1 MGIGAPRATVLA
13 PRSFSEGSP
22 EGAMQGG
29 PLGGKEGT
37 LRTSFDL
44 YPLSKKRK
52 KEKFKSDIQID
63 GSACIMYLPT

>member
-1 MGIGAPRATVLA
+1 
-13 PRSFSEGSP
+13 
-22 EGAMQGG
+22 MQGG